1 MLSSVAADRGRQAGS
16 APPKERVRSG
26 EVCATVAKQAA
37 VSEKKIRAVTEI
49 RREDPDAYQRI
60 VTR

>member
-1 MLSSVAADRGRQAGS
+1 VAADRGRQAGS

-26 EVCATVAKQAA
+26 EGCATVAKQAA
-37 VSEKKIRAVTEI
+37 VSEKIRAVTEI